1 MKKKLSYILFYIITS
16 ILISSCEPELAGP
29 SIKSGEID
37 PSVYVAVGDDFAA
50 GYMDGALYYEG
61 QKNSFPFIISQ
72 QFLLTGEYFFN
83 QPWISENSVG
93 IGNSGKSKS
102 VLGYATDCLGA
113 SSLKPVPFAST
124 GDQNALNTNLFPSY
138 GPFNNMGVPD
148 LKMIELSKQGYG
160 NTALGIGNFNPF
172 FARIASD
179 PLITSPADDATI
191 LMPTFFSIFA
201 GTNDALAYA
210 LKGGASNF
218 ISPPNGGVGVGFEG
232 SLNDVISKLKIN
244 NGKGVIGTIPDVLDF
259 PYFTTIPID
268 GLSLDSANASL
279 LNAIYNPMGIYFQ
292 IGKNHF
298 TIEDTSEVFG
308 VRQIKP
314 GEYILLNIPLDSVK
328 CFKMGSVYPIPNRYV
343 INENE
348 ALQIRNAVSAY
359 NIIINNQAQQNGLAV
374 ADIYQFFKNLKS
386 GIVSHGISL
395 NSTFVSGG
403 AFSLDG
409 IHLNPRGNALLANE
423 FLKAINLKFGS
434 NYPIV
439 DPTKFK
445 GIIFP

>member
-1 MKKKLSYILFYIITS
+1 MKKNVPYFLFLTF
-16 ILISSCEPELAGP
+16 LLNVFTSCEPELKGP
-29 SIKSGEID
+29 SIKTGEMN
-37 PSVYVAVGDDFAA
+37 PSVYIALGDDFTA
-50 GYMDGALYYEG
+50 GYMDGALYHEG

-72 QFLLTGEYFFN
+72 QFLLTGEYFFS
-83 QPWISENSVG
+83 QPWMDENSVG

-113 SSLKPVPFAST
+113 SSLKPVPYAAA
-124 GDQNALNTNLFPSY
+124 GDQNALNTNLFPAS

-148 LKMIELSKQGYG
+148 LKIIELSKQGYG
-160 NTALGIGNFNPF
+160 NTALGSGNYNPF
-172 FARIASD
+172 FARFASD
-179 PLITSPADDATI
+179 PLITSVADDATI

-201 GTNDALAYA
+201 GTNDVLVYA

-218 ISPPNGGVGVGFEG
+218 ISPPNGGAGVGFDG
-232 SLNDVISKLKIN
+232 SLADVISKMKIN

-268 GLSLDSANASL
+268 GLTLDSANAAL

-343 INENE
+343 INQNE
-348 ALQIRNAVSAY
+348 ALQIKNAITAY
-359 NIIINNQAQQNGLAV
+359 NIIINNLAQQNGLAV
-374 ADIYQFFKNLKS
+374 ADIHQFFKNLKS
-386 GIVSHGISL
+386 GIVCNGISL

-434 NYPIV
+434 NYPMV